1 MNYSLMNR
9 LNIADCEYYLG
20 LDIGTSSLGW
30 AVTDPKYNILECR
43 GKAMWGVHLFE
54 EGKTAAE
61 RRMHRCARRRL
72 ERRKQRVALLR
83 ELFDEEVCKIDPSF
97 FQRLDESGLRV
108 EDKTIKQSNSL
119 FNDKNFTDKEFHSK
133 FPTIYHLRKFLMETD
148 EKPDLRLIYLAL
160 HHIIKYRGHFLF
172 SSISSDGIPEF
183 EEIVDLLI
191 QDVMKYDMDLNVADY
206 EKLKEVFTDRDIRV
220 TDRKRLVKETLGCS
234 TKPESKL
241 GELLSG
247 AKVKPSDIFEDDS
260 IESDGISFSDN
271 SVEDKMAELEDS
283 LDEDQWNTLRIAK
296 QVYDWSVLSSLLKGH
311 PSLSYAKIAS
321 YDQHRSD
328 LALLKKAVRKFAG
341 SMYKDIF
348 KSSNIVGNY
357 CSYSG
362 KCGKGKP
369 EKSCT
374 QEDFCKFCLSILS
387 KTEAKNDPEFND
399 MMMRLTDGTFMPK
412 QNSKT
417 NSVFPYT
424 IHKDEII
431 RILENASRFY
441 PFLKTMGEDGLTIAD
456 KIVMIQGFRVPYY
469 VGPLNTSAPMGS
481 VNRSWAVRKSN
492 TPIRPWNFDDVV
504 DREASAEAFMENLT
518 SMCTY
523 MIGEKVLPK
532 NSVVYSYFSLY
543 NELNNIRVNGDRIPV
558 DIKKRMVSDLF
569 EDPGRKGRVT
579 KNTVSKYL
587 TSIGML
593 DSREDAEIT
602 GMDSDIKTSLRS
614 LTRIRDIIGK
624 KADDRDVCED
634 IIRIVTVFEDVQ
646 DIRRKL
652 KKDLS
657 DRLTD
662 EEIGRLAKLGF
673 EGWGRLSKKFLIGIH
688 EFCSEL
694 GRDACILD
702 IMENTQYNLM
712 EVLSKYGFDKQIET
726 INLERTVDADVTY
739 ESVDRWYVSPAVK
752 RGIWRTVCVAKDV
765 MKFIGHPPKKV
776 FVETTRQNVDP
787 SKKKRTESRKN
798 ALIQLYKACREDSQ
812 WLMDLESRSDA
823 DLKSR
828 NMYLYYT
835 QLGRCMYCGRR
846 IDIEELGNTDSVDRD
861 HIYPQSLIK
870 DDSIH
875 NNLVLACKKCNSEKS
890 NRYPISPDVQVN
902 MKPIWDTLRDKKY
915 ITSEKY
921 SRLVRKDGFSQDE
934 LSKFI
939 SRQLVETSQSVKGAV
954 EILGRLFGRD
964 TEIVYVKA
972 GLVSELRQNSGSDVM
987 IKCRSVNDYHH
998 AKDAYLNIVAGNVY
1012 DTKFTKDYRRFI
1024 DSGEQYNLSKM
1035 YENTVSRNGNI
1046 AWIPGE
1052 NGSMKTVLK
1061 NMRRNNI
1068 LFTKQ
1073 PYIKKGA
1080 FFDDNLVRAKENAIE
1095 RKRGMDTEK
1104 YGGYNKP
1111 AGACYSLVEYK
1122 DKKGAIRSLEVIP
1135 VYMLSAIDEP
1145 ESLRNYHSETL
1156 GKDVEV
1162 IIPVIR
1168 LNTLFEWNGFR
1179 MHIGG
1184 RTGDSILF
1192 YNAIN
1197 LLMDDEKLKYC
1208 KILFKFDTDRK
1219 DRMFRPPEYYGI
1231 SREMNIELYD
1241 YLTLKACSKPY
1252 GQIMTAFYENL
1263 RSGRSEFEELDC
1275 LEQASLLN
1283 SMLLA
1288 FHCNSSNANL
1298 KAIKGSTVAGRIQ
1311 VNKKL
1316 PNSMSAE
1323 VFIVNQSPSGL
1334 WENRVRIN

>member
-1 MNYSLMNR
+1 MNR
-9 LNIADCEYYLG
+9 LNIADYEYYLG

-30 AVTDPKYNILECR
+30 AVTDPEYNILECR

-97 FQRLDESGLRV
+97 FQRLDESGLHV

-133 FPTIYHLRKFLMETD
+133 FPTVYHLRKFLMETD
-148 EKPDLRLIYLAL
+148 EKPDIRLVYLAL
-160 HHIIKYRGHFLF
+160 HHIIKYRGHFIF
-172 SSISSDGIPEF
+172 SSISSDSIPDF
-183 EEIVDLLI
+183 KEIIDLLI
-191 QDVMKYDMDLNVADY
+191 QDVMKYGMDLNVSDY
-206 EKLKEVFTDRDIRV
+206 EILNGILTDRNIRV
-220 TDRKRLVKETLGCS
+220 TDRKRLVKEALGCS

-241 GELLSG
+241 GELLAG

-271 SVEDKMAELEDS
+271 SIEDKMAELEDI

-296 QVYDWSVLSSLLKGH
+296 QVYNWSVLSSLLKGH
-311 PSLSYAKIAS
+311 RSISYAKIAS
-321 YDQHRSD
+321 YEQHRSD
-328 LALLKKAVRKFAG
+328 LALLKKAVRKYA
-341 SMYKDIF
+341 SDMYKDVF
-348 KSSNIVGNY
+348 KSGTIMGNY

-362 KCGKGKP
+362 KCGKIKP
-369 EKSCT
+369 EKSCN
-374 QEDFCKFCLSILS
+374 QEEFCKFCLSVLS
-387 KTEAKNDPEFND
+387 KTEAKNDPEYND
-399 MMMRLTDGTFMPK
+399 MMMRLSDGTFMPK
-412 QNSKT
+412 QTSKT

-424 IHKDEII
+424 IHKDEMVK
-431 RILENASRFY
+431 ILENASRFY
-441 PFLKTMGEDGLTIAD
+441 PFLKTVNEDGLTTTD
-456 KIVMIQGFRVPYY
+456 KVIMIQGFRIPYY
-469 VGPLNTSAPMGS
+469 VGPLNTSAPMGA
-481 VNRSWAVRKSN
+481 VNRSWAVRRSN
-492 TPIRPWNFDDVV
+492 TPVRPWNFDDVV

-532 NSVVYSYFSLY
+532 NSIVYSYFTLF
-543 NELNNIRVNGDRIPV
+543 NELNNIRVNGDRVPV

-569 EDPGRKGRVT
+569 ENPDRKGRVT
-579 KNTVSKYL
+579 KNAVSKYL
-587 TSIGML
+587 VSIGVL
-593 DSREDAEIT
+593 DGREDAEIT
-602 GMDSDIKTSLRS
+602 GMDNDIKTSLRP
-614 LTRIRDIIGK
+614 LTIMKEIIGQ
-624 KADDRDVCED
+624 KANDRDFCEE
-634 IIRIVTVFEDVQ
+634 IIRIVTVFEEAQ

-652 KKDLS
+652 KTDFG

-673 EGWGRLSKKFLIGIH
+673 EGWGRLSKRFLTGLH
-688 EFCSEL
+688 EFSPEL

-712 EVLSKYGFDKQIET
+712 EVLSRYGFEKQIEK
-726 INLERTVDADVTY
+726 INQEMTTDADIDY
-739 ESVDRWYVSPAVK
+739 GSVDRLYVSPAVK

-776 FVETTRQNVDP
+776 FVETTRQNIDP

-798 ALIQLYKACREDSQ
+798 TLIQLYKACREDPQ
-812 WLMDLESRSDA
+812 WLTDLESRSDA

-835 QLGRCMYCGRR
+835 QLGRCMYCGRK

-875 NNLVLACKKCNSEKS
+875 NNLVLSCKKCNSEKS
-890 NRYPISPDVQVN
+890 NKFPIAPEVQMS
-902 MKPIWDTLRDKKY
+902 MKPMWDILRDKKY

-921 SRLVRKDGFSQDE
+921 SRLVRKDDFSQDE
-934 LSKFI
+934 LSRFI

-954 EILGRLFGRD
+954 EILGRLFGGD

-972 GLVSELRQNSGSDVM
+972 GLVSEFRQNSGSDVM
-987 IKCRSVNDYHH
+987 IKCRSINDYHH
-998 AKDAYLNIVAGNVY
+998 AKDAYLNIVVGNVY
-1012 DTKFTKDYRRFI
+1012 DTKFTKDYRKFI
-1024 DSGEQYNLSKM
+1024 DSGEHYNLSKM
-1035 YENTVSRNGNI
+1035 YDSEVSRSGNT

-1052 NGSMKTVLK
+1052 NGSMRIVLK

-1073 PYIKKGA
+1073 PFVKKGA
-1080 FFDDNLVRAKENAIE
+1080 FFDDNLVRAKGNAIE

-1111 AGACYSLVEYK
+1111 TGACYSLVEYK
-1122 DKKGAIRSLEVIP
+1122 DKKRTIRSLEVVP
-1135 VYMLSAIDEP
+1135 VYMLGTIDKP
-1145 ESLRNYHSETL
+1145 DSIRRYHSETV

-1192 YNAIN
+1192 YNAVN
-1197 LLMDDEKLKYC
+1197 LLMDDARMKYC
-1208 KILFKFDTDRK
+1208 KILFKFDSDRK
-1219 DRMFRPPEYYGI
+1219 DRVFRPAEYYGI
-1231 SREMNIELYD
+1231 TQDMNMDLYD
-1241 YLTLKACSKPY
+1241 YLAQRASSKPY
-1252 GQIMTAFYENL
+1252 EQFMTAFCENL
-1263 RSGRSEFEELDC
+1263 HSGRIEFEELDC

-1283 SMLLA
+1283 SILLA
-1288 FHCNSSNANL
+1288 FHCNNSNANL
-1298 KAIKGSTVAGRIQ
+1298 KAIKGSTAAGRIQ

-1316 PNSMSAE
+1316 PDRKSAE
-1323 VFIVNQSPSGL
+1323 VFIINQSPSGL
-1334 WENRVRIN
+1334 WENKVRIN

>member
-1 MNYSLMNR
+1 MNR
-9 LNIADCEYYLG
+9 LDATGCEYYLG

-30 AVTDPKYNILECR
+30 AVTDQEYNILECR
-43 GKAMWGVHLFE
+43 GKALWGVHLFE

-72 ERRKQRVALLR
+72 ERRKQRIALLR
-83 ELFDEEVCKIDPSF
+83 ELFDKEICKKDPSF
-97 FQRLDESGLRV
+97 FQRLDESGLHV
-108 EDKTIKQSNSL
+108 EDKTVKQSNSL
-119 FNDKNFTDKEFHSK
+119 FNDEGFTDKEFHSK
-133 FPTIYHLRKFLMETD
+133 FPTIYHLRRYLMETD
-148 EKPDLRLIYLAL
+148 EKPDIRLVYLAL
-160 HHIIKYRGHFLF
+160 HHIVKYRGHFLF

-183 EEIVDLLI
+183 KEMIDLLI
-191 QDVMKYDMDLNVADY
+191 QDVQKYDMDVNVSDY
-206 EKLKEVFTDRDIRV
+206 VNLKNILTDRNIRV
-220 TDRKRLVKETLGCS
+220 TDRKRLVKEELNCT
-234 TKPESKL
+234 TKSEGKL
-241 GELLSG
+241 GELLAG

-260 IESDGISFSDN
+260 IESEGISFSD
-271 SVEDKMAELEDS
+271 SSIEDKMAELEDT

-311 PSLSYAKIAS
+311 RSISYAKIAS
-321 YDQHRSD
+321 YEQHRAD
-328 LALLKKAVRKFAG
+328 LALLKKTVRRYAG
-341 SMYKDIF
+341 TRYNDVF
-348 KSSNIVGNY
+348 KNSTADENY

-362 KCGKGKP
+362 KCGKSRP
-369 EKSCT
+369 ENSCN
-374 QEDFCKFCLSILS
+374 QEDFCKFCLSVLS
-387 KTEAKNDPEFND
+387 KTDAKNDPECAD
-399 MMMRLTDGTFMPK
+399 MMSRLTDGTFMPK
-412 QNSKT
+412 QTSKT

-424 IHKDEII
+424 IHRDEMV
-431 RILENASRFY
+431 RILENASRFH
-441 PFLKTMGEDGLTIAD
+441 PFLKAIDENGLTVAD
-456 KIVMIQGFRVPYY
+456 KVLMIQSFRVPYY
-469 VGPLNTSAPMGS
+469 VGPLNTSAPLGS
-481 VNRSWAVRKSN
+481 VNRSWAVRRSN
-492 TPIRPWNFDDVV
+492 TPVRPWNFDDVV
-504 DREASAEAFMENLT
+504 DKEASAEAFMENLT

-523 MIGEKVLPK
+523 IIGEKVLPK
-532 NSVVYSYFSLY
+532 NSIVYSYFSLY
-543 NELNNIRVNGDRIPV
+543 NELNNIRINGDRIPV
-558 DIKKRMVSDLF
+558 NIKKRMVKDLF

-579 KNTVSKYL
+579 KNAISKYL
-587 TSIGML
+587 ISIGVL
-593 DSREDAEIT
+593 DSKEDAEIT
-602 GMDSDIKTSLRS
+602 GIDNEVKTSLRS
-614 LTRIRDIIGK
+614 LIRIRGIIGK
-624 KADDRDVCED
+624 KADDRNICEG
-634 IIRIVTVFEDVQ
+634 IIRIVTVFEEPQ

-652 KKDLS
+652 KKDLG

-662 EEIGRLAKLGF
+662 DEIVKLAKLGF
-673 EGWGRLSKKFLIGIH
+673 EGWGRLSKKFLTGIH
-688 EFCSEL
+688 KFCPEL
-694 GRDACILD
+694 NREACILD

-712 EVLSKYGFDKQIET
+712 EVLTKYGFDKQVESM
-726 INLERTVDADVTY
+726 NLGMTSDTEITY
-739 ESVDRWYVSPAVK
+739 DSVDMLYVSPAVK
-752 RGIWRTVCVAKDV
+752 RGIWRTVCVARDV

-776 FVETTRQNVDP
+776 FVETTRQNIDP

-798 ALIQLYKACREDSQ
+798 ALIQLYKACREDPQ
-812 WLMDLESRSDA
+812 WLADLESRNDA

-835 QLGRCMYCGRR
+835 QLGRCMYCGRK

-890 NRYPISPDVQVN
+890 NRFPISPEVQMS
-902 MKPIWDTLRDKKY
+902 MKPMWDILRDKKY

-921 SRLVRKDGFSQDE
+921 SRLVRKEGFSQDE

-954 EILGRLFGRD
+954 EILGRLFGSD

-972 GLVSELRQNSGSDVM
+972 GLVSEFRQYSGSDVM
-987 IKCRSVNDYHH
+987 VKCRSVNDYHH

-1035 YENTVSRNGNI
+1035 YENIVARNGI
-1046 AWIPGE
+1046 TAWIPGDD
-1052 NGSMKTVLK
+1052 GSMKTVLK

-1073 PYIKKGA
+1073 PFVKKGA
-1080 FFDDNLVRAKENAIE
+1080 LFDDNLVRAKGNAIE
-1095 RKRGMDTEK
+1095 RKKGMDTKK

-1111 AGACYSLVEYK
+1111 AGSCYSLVEYT
-1122 DKKGAIRSLEVIP
+1122 DKKRTVRSLEVVP
-1135 VYMLSAIDEP
+1135 VYMLGAINEP
-1145 ESLRNYHSETL
+1145 DSLRKFHSETL
-1156 GKDVEV
+1156 GKDVDV
-1162 IIPVIR
+1162 IMPVIR

-1197 LLMDDEKLKYC
+1197 LLMDDSRLKYC
-1208 KILFKFDTDRK
+1208 KALFKYDTDRK
-1219 DRMFRPPEYYGI
+1219 GRVLRPPEYYGMTK
-1231 SREMNIELYD
+1231 EMNMDLYD
-1241 YLTLKACSKPY
+1241 YLTQRASSKPY
-1252 GQIMTAFYENL
+1252 GQFMTAFLENL
-1263 RSGRSEFEELDC
+1263 RSGRSTFEELDC

-1288 FHCNSSNANL
+1288 FHCNNSNANL
-1298 KAIKGSTVAGRIQ
+1298 KLIKGSTAAGRIQ

-1316 PNSMSAE
+1316 PDRSSAS

-1334 WENRVRIN
+1334 WENKVRIN